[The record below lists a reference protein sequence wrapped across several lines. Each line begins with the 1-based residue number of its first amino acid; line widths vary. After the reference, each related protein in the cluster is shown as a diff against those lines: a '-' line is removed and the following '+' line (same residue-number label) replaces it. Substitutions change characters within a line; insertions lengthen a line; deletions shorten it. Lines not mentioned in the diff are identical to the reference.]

1 MSQDG
6 LFGDLRVL
14 DLSRGL
20 GGAYATKLL
29 VDQGADVLKVEER
42 ERPDPLRRETACG
55 VVPPDGE
62 DSALFRF
69 LNAGKRSM
77 ALADADALWELAGEA
92 DVVVESFEPG
102 DPVGPLGDPEDLRRR
117 FPRVST
123 VAISPWGRTGPYADR
138 PATEWTLQ
146 AGSGFM
152 ARRGRPE
159 LGHIGAGGR
168 LGEYSAGAFAA
179 VAALASWREARRTGR
194 GRTVDVSMFESM
206 LICSTQYWDLDSQMR
221 GGQLP
226 QYLDVPAVEPA
237 KDGWVGFSP
246 QTSEQWKSFCLLI
259 ERPEIAEDD
268 RYLTADMRQAHLDFL
283 HDAIHSWTRERTIEE
298 ILELCE
304 ALRIPASPV
313 GNGELL
319 PETDHF
325 VARGV
330 FVDNP
335 HGFAQP
341 RTPYALSARERR
353 PVRSA
358 PSLGADDASW
368 LPRAEAAPAS
378 TAGAGPEQ
386 GALAGLRVA
395 DLTAFWAGPFA
406 TNVMALLGAEVVK
419 VESIGHPDG
428 MRFVNAKPGVPIWEG
443 GCIFHGANTQ
453 KRGTTLALDREE
465 GRVALRRLIERSD
478 LLVENF
484 SPRVLANFGLD
495 PETLLEWNPRLIV
508 VRMPAWGLDG
518 PWYNRTGFAMNVEQ
532 ASGIAWRAG
541 YTSQP
546 LTANFCDP
554 VGSLHAVV
562 ATFAALEHR
571 ERTGEGQVVE
581 VPLVEPAL
589 NLAAEQIVEHSA
601 YGTRLDSHGNRN
613 PRHVPQGIYRC
624 GDDRYFTLA
633 IRSDAE
639 WRELGGVLGPGA
651 DAELFDD
658 PGLATAGQ
666 RWERHDEID
675 AAIERAAA
683 ARPAAEWVAA
693 LCEAGVPAETLIN
706 GFDLMPHPQLIAR
719 AFHQELAHPLTGTNR
734 YSGLPFVGLA
744 DGLPTIAPPTL
755 GQHNREVLEG
765 ELGLSAAEVR
775 ELEEKGVSG
784 TQPPWAQGSDDT

>member
-6 LFGDLRVL
+6 LFSDLRVL
-14 DLSRGL
+14 DLSRGI

-29 VDQGADVLKVEER
+29 ADQGADVLKVEER

-55 VVPPDGE
+55 VAPAEGE

-69 LNAGKRSM
+69 LNAGKRSVAFSDRA
-77 ALADADALWELAGEA
+77 ALLELAEES
-92 DVVVESFEPG
+92 DVLVESFEPG
-102 DPVGPLGDPEDLRRR
+102 DPAGLLGDPADLRRR
-117 FPRVST
+117 LPRLST

-159 LGHIGAGGR
+159 MGHIGAGGR

-179 VAALASWREARRTGR
+179 VAALASWREARRSGQGR
-194 GRTVDVSMFESM
+194 SVDISMFESM

-226 QYLDVPAVEPA
+226 QYLDIPAVEPA

-246 QTSEQWKSFCLLI
+246 QTSDQWKSFCLLI

-268 RYLTADMRQAHLDFL
+268 RFLTADIRQAHLDFL
-283 HDAIHSWTRERTIEE
+283 HDAIHSWTRQRTIEE

-335 HGFAQP
+335 HGFTQP
-341 RTPYALSARERR
+341 RTPYALSACERR
-353 PVRSA
+353 PVRPA
-358 PSLGADDASW
+358 PSLGADDAAW
-368 LPRAEAAPAS
+368 RPRAESTPAAAD
-378 TAGAGPEQ
+378 AGAGQ

-406 TNVMALLGAEVVK
+406 TNVMALLGADVVK

-443 GCIFHGANTQ
+443 GCIFHGANPE
-453 KRGTTLALDREE
+453 KRGTTLELNTDE
-465 GRVALRRLIERSD
+465 GRAVLRRLVERSD

-484 SPRVLANFGLD
+484 SPRVLANFGIG

-518 PWYNRTGFAMNVEQ
+518 PWQNRTGFAMNVEQ

-554 VGSLHAVV
+554 VGSLHAIV

-571 ERTGEGQVVE
+571 ERTGEGQVIE
-581 VPLVEPAL
+581 VPLVGPAL

-601 YGTRLDSHGNRN
+601 YGARLDSHGNRN
-613 PRHVPQGIYRC
+613 PRHVPQGIYPG
-624 GDDRYFTLA
+624 GDGRYFTLA
-633 IRSDAE
+633 VRSEAE
-639 WRELGGVLGPGA
+639 WSALGRVLAAGEE
-651 DAELFDD
+651 AECFGD
-658 PGLATAGQ
+658 PGLESAGA
-666 RWERHDEID
+666 RWDRHDEID

-683 ARPAAEWVAA
+683 ARPAEEWVAA

-719 AFHQELAHPLTGTNR
+719 AFHQELSHPLTGTNR

-744 DGLPTIAPPTL
+744 DGLPTIPPPTL

-765 ELGLSAAEVR
+765 ELGLSGSEVDA
-775 ELEEKGVSG
+775 LEEKGVIG
-784 TQPPWAQGSDDT
+784 TQPPWAQGADDA